1 MVSPG
6 GAYHSSGS
14 TGGNPEGA
22 SVPEEYAEGC
32 YCCSQGEEQGR
43 GTMRQNWNCTLP
55 VTSAMWV
62 ERYLYI
68 YNKMLNGTRL

>member
-55 VTSAMWV
+55 VTSAYLG
-62 ERYLYI
+62 ERSVCSLC
-68 YNKMLNGTRL
+68 